1 MKRALWFSL
10 AVVVGWW
17 VFAVARQVVVAPS
30 PDNVTE
36 ILASVAVKAVLFTII
51 IAALMR
57 AAGERITDL
66 GFRPPSLREA
76 LLVGVPLTLALF
88 VVTNVV
94 LNTALSA
101 LLGGGSGRSIAHLF
115 RDPAEAP
122 LWVLTAVVGGGW
134 AEELERAFILTRFE
148 RLFGRA
154 GLVAGIVLGTLV
166 FGMGHLY
173 QGPAGAISAGFTGLV
188 FAFAFL
194 RRRRVMDAMLLH
206 AAFDLLGI
214 AAAYALYATRS

>member
-1 MKRALWFSL
+1 MRRALGFSL
-10 AVVVGWW
+10 AVILGWW
-17 VFAVARQVVVAPS
+17 TFAVARQVVVAPS
-30 PDNVTE
+30 PGSVGE
-36 ILASVAVKAVLFTII
+36 ILAAVAVKAVLFTLV
-51 IAALMR
+51 IAGLMH
-57 AAGERITDL
+57 AAGERIGDL
-66 GFRPPSLREA
+66 GLRPPSLREA

-101 LLGGGSGRSIAHLF
+101 LLGGGSSRSIAHLF
-115 RDPAEAP
+115 REPAQAP
-122 LWVLTAVVGGGW
+122 LWVLAAVIGGGW

-148 RLFGRA
+148 RRFGRA
-154 GLVAGIVLGTLV
+154 GLVTGIVLSTLV
-166 FGMGHLY
+166 FGIGHLY

-188 FAFAFL
+188 FALVFL

-214 AAAYALYATRS
+214 AAAYALYATRG